1 MRIDYPRAGKTGL
14 RRLLP
19 SWRQWLAMLFAGFAL
34 AVAGFAAAYAL
45 VEIPTVN
52 ETARAQTT
60 VLYYADG
67 ETELGRLGTA
77 NRTSVAIGAVPDH
90 VQKAVLSAEDRDFY
104 EHGGFDPLG
113 IARAAWNNL
122 RGGATQGG
130 STITQQLAKNLYLTQ
145 ERTFDR
151 KARELVLSMKLEN
164 TLSKDQILE
173 DYLNTIYFGRGAYG
187 IQAASQA
194 YFAKDVGQLT
204 AAEGAVLA
212 SIIRSPG
219 GYAPEDQLERLQTRW
234 AYVLDGMVEQ
244 GWLPQ
249 AERDAAQFPPIAERR
264 PSVGLAGPGGYLVE
278 TARREL
284 DRLGYDED
292 RLSEGGLRVT
302 TTFDAALQA
311 AAVEA
316 VAEQRPTKKAEGVRV
331 GLVAVEPGTGY
342 VRAMFG
348 GDDYQARQF
357 NDATQSAPQAGST
370 FKPFALAAGL
380 EAGVELDSR
389 WDGRSPR
396 TFEVEGREPYKVTN
410 FDDASYGR
418 ITLLKATANSVNT
431 AYVDLGL
438 EVGGDAVVDA
448 ARRAGIP
455 ERVEID
461 PGPAVV
467 LGTASVTAYQMAG
480 AYATFANDGEQVPNT
495 VILAVKSPAG
505 GTLYAAKPKGEEAF
519 APEVAAG
526 VTKALEGV
534 VTGGSGFEAKK
545 LGRPSSG

>member
-1 MRIDYPRAGKTGL
+1 MRIDYPRAGKTGV

-19 SWRQWLAMLFAGFAL
+19 SWRQWLAVLFGGLLTGVVL

-45 VEIPTVN
+45 VEIPSVN

-204 AAEGAVLA
+204 VAEGAVLA

-219 GYAPEDQLERLQTRW
+219 GYAPEDQLERLQAPLGVRPRRHGGEGL
-234 AYVLDGMVEQ
+234 ARPGRARRRAVPGDRRAPPG
-244 GWLPQ
+244 GQ
-249 AERDAAQFPPIAERR
+249 ARR
-264 PSVGLAGPGGYLVE
+264 P
-278 TARREL
+278 
-284 DRLGYDED
+284 DRLPGRDGAPRARPA
-292 RLSEGGLRVT
+292 RLRRGPAQRGRAAGHHDLRRRRCRPRPSRRSPSSARPRRPRACGSGWSPSSPAPATSARCSAAT
-302 TTFDAALQA
+302 TT
-311 AAVEA
+311 
-316 VAEQRPTKKAEGVRV
+316 RPA
-331 GLVAVEPGTGY
+331 
-342 VRAMFG
+342 
-348 GDDYQARQF
+348 
-357 NDATQSAPQAGST
+357 SST
-370 FKPFALAAGL
+370 TPP
-380 EAGVELDSR
+380 SR
-389 WDGRSPR
+389 
-396 TFEVEGREPYKVTN
+396 
-410 FDDASYGR
+410 
-418 ITLLKATANSVNT
+418 
-431 AYVDLGL
+431 
-438 EVGGDAVVDA
+438 
-448 ARRAGIP
+448 RR
-455 ERVEID
+455 R
-461 PGPAVV
+461 PA
-467 LGTASVTAYQMAG
+467 
-480 AYATFANDGEQVPNT
+480 
-495 VILAVKSPAG
+495 
-505 GTLYAAKPKGEEAF
+505 
-519 APEVAAG
+519 
-526 VTKALEGV
+526 
-534 VTGGSGFEAKK
+534 
-545 LGRPSSG
+545 RPSSRSRSPPGWSPAST